1 MTKKLIPL
9 LLFAFSLSICSCS
22 KQERRNN
29 PHILYE
35 GHRWDVIRLNDSIV
49 VCVPGL
55 NANSKCTPVVIYTS
69 HPDSGGRAKI
79 NTFHS
84 K

>member
-1 MTKKLIPL
+1 MTKNLIL
-9 LLFAFSLSICSCS
+9 HLLFACSLSMCSCS
-22 KQERRNN
+22 KQGRGNN

-35 GHRWDVIRLNDSIV
+35 GHQWDVIRLNDSMV